1 MYLLNIYVYLY
12 YYIYYIYFL
21 FNIDLEVFFEILES
35 IFRDIDL
42 LFPFD
47 ILITQ

>member
-12 YYIYYIYFL
+12 YFL